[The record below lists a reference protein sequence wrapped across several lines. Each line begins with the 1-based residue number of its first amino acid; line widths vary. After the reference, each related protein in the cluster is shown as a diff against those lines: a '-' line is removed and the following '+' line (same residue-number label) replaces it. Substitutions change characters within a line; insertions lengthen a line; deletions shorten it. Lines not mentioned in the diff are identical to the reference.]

1 MIPTR
6 KVVTTF
12 ILSAGVA
19 LVATTALA
27 RQADQTASQ
36 FYMAY
41 RAAFQKAT
49 KIEDVLPYMSK
60 AMRSQVDQTPAA
72 ERPMMFGVMK
82 KMDTYTQVKVVKE
95 TKTADGVTLLVEG
108 SDSGKKSTATVDI
121 VRENGAWKLGKERW
135 SSSSRGQ

>member
-1 MIPTR
+1 MISTR
-6 KVVTTF
+6 KLVTTF
-12 ILSAGVA
+12 FLAAAVT

-72 ERPMMFGVMK
+72 ERPMMFGMIK
-82 KMDTYTQVKVVKE
+82 KMDSFTEVKVIKE
-95 TKTADGVTLLVEG
+95 TKTAAGVTLSVEG
-108 SDSGKKSTATVDI
+108 TDSGKKSTATVDI